1 MLWYYMK
8 FSRYNLVLFEKERI
22 SQFFLIH
29 SREIH
34 FFFPMKHSIPSR
46 KMIFRLWIAAAA
58 NCFLV
63 LALSLKTLLMNYDI
77 FHILTI
83 ETNIFSE
90 VLSSTIILTWSCNF
104 YLCILL

>member
-1 MLWYYMK
+1 
-8 FSRYNLVLFEKERI
+8 
-22 SQFFLIH
+22 
-29 SREIH
+29 
-34 FFFPMKHSIPSR
+34 MKHSIPSR

-83 ETNIFSE
+83 ETIFFRSAFLNYYINL
-90 VLSSTIILTWSCNF
+90 VVQFL
-104 YLCILL
+104 LCILL

>member
-1 MLWYYMK
+1 
-8 FSRYNLVLFEKERI
+8 
-22 SQFFLIH
+22 
-29 SREIH
+29 
-34 FFFPMKHSIPSR
+34 MKHSIPSR

-83 ETNIFSE
+83 ETNIFRSAFLNYYINL
-90 VLSSTIILTWSCNF
+90 VVQFL
-104 YLCILL
+104 LCILL